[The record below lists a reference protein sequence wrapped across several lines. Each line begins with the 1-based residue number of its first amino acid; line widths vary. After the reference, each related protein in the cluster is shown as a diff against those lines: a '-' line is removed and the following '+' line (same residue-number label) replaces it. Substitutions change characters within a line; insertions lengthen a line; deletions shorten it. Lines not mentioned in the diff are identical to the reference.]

1 MAKFLQFLLFPLLFP
16 IALVAVYRTYSKKP
30 RQVRSI
36 LARMVFLRPG
46 DERERQVI
54 ELLKVLYHRDKH
66 QFNPGAVYRV
76 IRKCPELMMSY
87 NRETKTVELIFGLNA
102 ITLQEDFCYTY
113 HSILDALLDANVH
126 TNTRLTD
133 LEVKVQALD
142 AQMKA
147 NDLGLKMNR
156 MMLIYYLLMI
166 MNQRR

>member
-1 MAKFLQFLLFPLLFP
+1 MAKFLQFLFFP
-16 IALVAVYRTYSKKP
+16 ILLPIGLIIIHCSYRKKP
-30 RQVRSI
+30 REVRSI

-46 DERERQVI
+46 DERERHVI
-54 ELLKVLYHRDKH
+54 DLLKVLYYPNKH
-66 QFNPGAVYRV
+66 QFNPGAIHRV

-87 NRETKTVELIFGLNA
+87 QKETKTVELIFGLNA

-113 HSILDALLDANVH
+113 HSVLDALLDANVH

-133 LEVKVQALD
+133 LERKVQALD
-142 AQMKA
+142 VQMKA
-147 NDLGLKMNR
+147 NDLGLKANR